1 MYANAMNQLPSWVEY
16 IMAKATEQFKNNK
29 HVKEF
34 YARFQQTQKEMNG
47 TATPAIG
54 TDPTTKLGSHVAVP
68 TPMDLAGDSAKA
80 K

>member
-1 MYANAMNQLPSWVEY
+1 
-16 IMAKATEQFKNNK
+16 
-29 HVKEF
+29 
-34 YARFQQTQKEMNG
+34 MNG